1 MAAGV
6 SPFRLYREFESLLDE
21 LGARVLHAGR
31 GGATGTAKRRTCT
44 GGTGVTASRRA
55 RRYARDVSHSVAVER
70 VRHGD

>member
-6 SPFRLYREFESLLDE
+6 SAFRLYRELESLLDE

-31 GGATGTAKRRTCT
+31 RSAAGTAQRGTRT